1 MTKNR
6 KRPTSSGMFLI
17 ELILSILIFAIV
29 SAICVQFFMKS
40 YRQSQEAKQL
50 SFAGTKAA
58 AVGEIIS
65 ASDSEKEAKKLINRA
80 FDRVNTDGDVI
91 RLYFDKEFKNC
102 SENQAVY
109 TVIVVINDAESD
121 LSGRDISA
129 NILVNIASTNEE
141 IYSLF
146 VKHHAAGGR

>member
-50 SFAGTKAA
+50 SFASTKAA

-65 ASDSEKEAKKLINRA
+65 ASDSDEEAKMLINRA
-80 FDRVNTDGDVI
+80 FDGADTDGDVA

-102 SENQAVY
+102 GEDEAVY
-109 TVIVVINDAESD
+109 TVIVVIDDEESAS
-121 LSGRDISA
+121 SGRDIFA
-129 NILVNIASTNEE
+129 NILVNSTSTNEE

-146 VKHHAAGGR
+146 VKHHTAGGR